1 MSHLIASQKVIQHYL
16 KALLTEDEVAE
27 EVIKPVL
34 ADERKAELNKL
45 LAQAVPVAATPK
57 AKVTEAAAARKPV
70 VAAKPVVPS
79 PQVQPMSKLMQL
91 AANSPVA
98 ENTASA
104 TLSQRDIPVAQ
115 RLAESLPVKAS
126 ADKAYRNSRFQ
137 ALFFSVA
144 GLKVAVPLTEL
155 GGIHELGE
163 INSLFGKPAWFKGV
177 MLYREQKLNVV
188 DTARWVMPEKYDE
201 TLAQGLH
208 YQYLVMLGSSN
219 WGLCCETLIDTI
231 TLEPEQIK
239 WREHEGKRPWM
250 AGLIKEHMCV
260 LVDVEE
266 LINLLGQG
274 LDINA

>member
-16 KALLTEDEVAE
+16 KALLTEEEAAEVPVKPSLAE
-27 EVIKPVL
+27 EK
-34 ADERKAELNKL
+34 KAELNKL
-45 LAQAVPVAATPK
+45 LAQAVPVAAPSPTIATKVVTPAK
-57 AKVTEAAAARKPV
+57 AV
-70 VAAKPVVPS
+70 VAAPVAPS
-79 PQVQPMSKLMQL
+79 MSKLEQL
-91 AANSPVA
+91 AAKSPV
-98 ENTASA
+98 EKNLVST
-104 TLSQRDIPVAQ
+104 TLLQRDIPVAQ
-115 RLAESLPVKAS
+115 RLADSAPVKAP
-126 ADKAYRNSRFQ
+126 AAKAYRNSRFQ

-155 GGIHELGE
+155 GGIHEITE
-163 INSLFGKPAWFKGV
+163 INTLFGKPGWFKGV

-188 DTARWVMPEKYDE
+188 DTARWVMPEKYDA
-201 TLAQGLH
+201 TLAQGLN
-208 YQYLVMLGSSN
+208 YQYLVMLGNSN

-260 LVDVEE
+260 LVDVDE
-266 LINLLGQG
+266 LINLLGRG